1 MSRRPVCETTNRGN
15 ARPNQRHHEEET
27 MANPAQSK
35 ADDHDDETVREEV
48 ERVETDER
56 ATGYGGVIPEEPTEY
71 PEPDVK
77 EED

>member
-1 MSRRPVCETTNRGN
+1 
-15 ARPNQRHHEEET
+15 